1 MASTASSR
9 RNSTVASSVGGGSR
23 RGSVDSD
30 GGFPFRLKKSKP
42 VSQVKIVFMG
52 KPLVILINLKL
63 HTYVHILLWIM
74 SMKFFQELMV
84 PQNDVDIYD
93 GESIDGSIEAK
104 SKNNWVQ
111 IFDMIDL
118 TFNNLQQQ
126 NKELK
131 RTVNE
136 LSSKV
141 NKVIEKK
148 SI

>member
-1 MASTASSR
+1 
-9 RNSTVASSVGGGSR
+9 
-23 RGSVDSD
+23 
-30 GGFPFRLKKSKP
+30 
-42 VSQVKIVFMG
+42 MG
-52 KPLVILINLKL
+52 MMPMI
-63 HTYVHILLWIM
+63 
-74 SMKFFQELMV
+74 FFQELMV

-141 NKVIEKK
+141 NKVIDKK
-148 SI
+148 SICC

>member
-1 MASTASSR
+1 M
-9 RNSTVASSVGGGSR
+9 
-23 RGSVDSD
+23 
-30 GGFPFRLKKSKP
+30 
-42 VSQVKIVFMG
+42 
-52 KPLVILINLKL
+52 
-63 HTYVHILLWIM
+63 
-74 SMKFFQELMV
+74 
-84 PQNDVDIYD
+84 
-93 GESIDGSIEAK
+93 EAK

-141 NKVIEKK
+141 NKVGNISRSQLDSWNGE
-148 SI
+148 S

>member
-1 MASTASSR
+1 MLIS
-9 RNSTVASSVGGGSR
+9 
-23 RGSVDSD
+23 
-30 GGFPFRLKKSKP
+30 PRLTP
-42 VSQVKIVFMG
+42 CPIA
-52 KPLVILINLKL
+52 
-63 HTYVHILLWIM
+63 
-74 SMKFFQELMV
+74 QELIV
-84 PQNDVDIYD
+84 PQNDIDIYD
-93 GESIDGSIEAK
+93 GEAIDGSIEAK

-141 NKVIEKK
+141 NKVSSEAGQRSSVFFIDLDSSNTDQRAKV
-148 SI
+148 SFNLLANTRS

>member
-1 MASTASSR
+1 
-9 RNSTVASSVGGGSR
+9 
-23 RGSVDSD
+23 
-30 GGFPFRLKKSKP
+30 
-42 VSQVKIVFMG
+42 
-52 KPLVILINLKL
+52 
-63 HTYVHILLWIM
+63 
-74 SMKFFQELMV
+74 MV

-93 GESIDGSIEAK
+93 GEAIDGSMEAK

-141 NKVIEKK
+141 NKMVFHERKEESK
-148 SI
+148 GSEASKPRKPSGDKQDKPAEYNQGQVQ

>member
-1 MASTASSR
+1 M
-9 RNSTVASSVGGGSR
+9 
-23 RGSVDSD
+23 
-30 GGFPFRLKKSKP
+30 
-42 VSQVKIVFMG
+42 
-52 KPLVILINLKL
+52 
-63 HTYVHILLWIM
+63 
-74 SMKFFQELMV
+74 
-84 PQNDVDIYD
+84 
-93 GESIDGSIEAK
+93 EAK

-141 NKVIEKK
+141 NKVGNISRSQLDRVDEF
-148 SI
+148 SLLILTGAILQADNFANM

>member
-1 MASTASSR
+1 MC
-9 RNSTVASSVGGGSR
+9 
-23 RGSVDSD
+23 
-30 GGFPFRLKKSKP
+30 
-42 VSQVKIVFMG
+42 
-52 KPLVILINLKL
+52 
-63 HTYVHILLWIM
+63 W
-74 SMKFFQELMV
+74 QELIV

-93 GESIDGSIEAK
+93 GEAIDGSMEAK

-141 NKVIEKK
+141 NKVGIRPTDREDQFCLAILTATANLMEGLISFSHFIFAKVWTRLDNSPK
-148 SI
+148 SRFKRKIGLR

>member
-1 MASTASSR
+1 M
-9 RNSTVASSVGGGSR
+9 N
-23 RGSVDSD
+23 D
-30 GGFPFRLKKSKP
+30 
-42 VSQVKIVFMG
+42 FMFY
-52 KPLVILINLKL
+52 ID
-63 HTYVHILLWIM
+63 
-74 SMKFFQELMV
+74 QELIV
-84 PQNDVDIYD
+84 PQNDIDIYD
-93 GESIDGSIEAK
+93 GEAIDGSIEAK

-141 NKVIEKK
+141 NKVSSEAGQRSSVFLIDPDSSNTDQRAKVSFNLLVNTRSLKIK
-148 SI
+148 SIKMYEDLL